1 MTYIILLAAIFCFFY
16 AAAKIVR
23 RGVLRNK

>member
-16 AAAKIVR
+16 TAAKIVR
-23 RGVLRNK
+23 RGVPRNK